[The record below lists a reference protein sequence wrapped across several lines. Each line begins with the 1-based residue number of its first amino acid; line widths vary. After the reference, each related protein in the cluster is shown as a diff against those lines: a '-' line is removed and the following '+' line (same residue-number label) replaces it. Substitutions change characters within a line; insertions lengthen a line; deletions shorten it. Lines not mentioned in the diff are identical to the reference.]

1 MNLRIC
7 LTGGLFVLS
16 EVLPFLP
23 CRENTVLHLALSTLH
38 TMKLIPDEQFE
49 KFERGANIDMDH
61 DGVIGH
67 SSDSDSEVTVTA
79 DEDTVITITVSKRNK
94 K

>member
-1 MNLRIC
+1 MNLRFF

-23 CRENTVLHLALSTLH
+23 CRENTVLHLALSTLQ
-38 TMKLIPDEQFE
+38 TIKLIPDEQFE

-61 DGVIGH
+61 DGVIGN
-67 SSDSDSEVTVTA
+67 SSDSEVVVNA
-79 DEDTVITITVSKRNK
+79 DKDTVITITISKRNK